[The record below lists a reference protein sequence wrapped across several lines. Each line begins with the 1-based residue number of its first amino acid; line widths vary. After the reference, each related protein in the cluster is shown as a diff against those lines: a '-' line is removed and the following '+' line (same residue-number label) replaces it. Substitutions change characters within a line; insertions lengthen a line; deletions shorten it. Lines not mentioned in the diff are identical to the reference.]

1 MPAVLILESSLKII
15 NEAIQAEL
23 DAFYLYKHLQNQTQ
37 RLGLFGASK
46 YFSGESEDELSHYQK
61 HAEFLNERGT
71 VAQLPTIEEFTDGV
85 SGLMDALK
93 TALQAELDLGDK
105 YAKWY
110 AETAIKDPITGQHLL
125 QFLEFQRKS
134 IGEYSDWIQRLT
146 ISGNA
151 GASVI
156 LIDQEMGNK

>member
-1 MPAVLILESSLKII
+1 MPAVLISDSSLKII

-46 YFSGESEDELSHYQK
+46 YFQGESEDELSHYQK
-61 HAEFLNERGT
+61 HADFLNERGT
-71 VAQLPTIEEFTDGV
+71 VAQLPTIEKFADGV

-93 TALQAELDLGDK
+93 TALLAEMDLGIN
-105 YAKWY
+105 YSNWY
-110 AETAIKDPITGQHLL
+110 KETAIKDPITGQHLF
-125 QFLEFQRKS
+125 QFLEFQKKAV
-134 IGEYSDWIQRLT
+134 GEYSDWIQRLT
-146 ISGNA
+146 ISGNT
-151 GASVI
+151 GTSVI